1 MRIKH
6 FEIEGLIE
14 FFPDIHKDDRGCF
27 VETWQ
32 ETRYQKLGISSH
44 FVQDNFSFSSY
55 GTLRGLHFQ
64 KKYPQGKLITAIE
77 GEVFDVAVDLR
88 RSSPTFG
95 RRQSVVLN
103 GIDKNQLWI
112 PPGFAHG
119 FFVLSPKA
127 LVTYKCTDFYHPSD
141 EGCIKWND
149 PDVGIDWPIH
159 TNPTLSPKDACA
171 PSFRTFTSGLVS

>member
-64 KKYPQGKLITAIE
+64 KK
-77 GEVFDVAVDLR
+77 
-88 RSSPTFG
+88 
-95 RRQSVVLN
+95 
-103 GIDKNQLWI
+103 
-112 PPGFAHG
+112 
-119 FFVLSPKA
+119 
-127 LVTYKCTDFYHPSD
+127 
-141 EGCIKWND
+141 
-149 PDVGIDWPIH
+149 
-159 TNPTLSPKDACA
+159 
-171 PSFRTFTSGLVS
+171 

>member
-95 RRQSVVLN
+95 RWQSVVLN

-149 PDVGIDWPIH
+149 
-159 TNPTLSPKDACA
+159 
-171 PSFRTFTSGLVS
+171 

>member
-1 MRIKH
+1 M
-6 FEIEGLIE
+6 
-14 FFPDIHKDDRGCF
+14 
-27 VETWQ
+27 
-32 ETRYQKLGISSH
+32 
-44 FVQDNFSFSSY
+44 
-55 GTLRGLHFQ
+55 
-64 KKYPQGKLITAIE
+64 TAIE

-95 RRQSVVLN
+95 RWQSVVLN

-149 PDVGIDWPIH
+149 PDVGIDWPIN
-159 TNPTLSPKDACA
+159 TNPTLSLKDACA
-171 PSFRTFTSGLVS
+171 PSFRTFSSGLVS

>member
-44 FVQDNFSFSSY
+44 FVQDNFSFSCF

-64 KKYPQGKLITAIE
+64 KNYPQGKLITVLA

-88 RSSPTFG
+88 KSSKTFG
-95 RRQSVVLN
+95 KWQSVLLK
-103 GIDKNQLWI
+103 GTHKNHCGSHRVSLT
-112 PPGFAHG
+112 G
-119 FFVLSPKA
+119 S
-127 LVTYKCTDFYHPSD
+127 
-141 EGCIKWND
+141 
-149 PDVGIDWPIH
+149 
-159 TNPTLSPKDACA
+159 
-171 PSFRTFTSGLVS
+171 SF

>member
-1 MRIKH
+1 MFCRNMAGNSLSKTWY
-6 FEIEGLIE
+6 FQSFRSRQL
-14 FFPDIHKDDRGCF
+14 FFFILWNVKRTAF
-27 VETWQ
+27 SE
-32 ETRYQKLGISSH
+32 KISAREA
-44 FVQDNFSFSSY
+44 Q
-55 GTLRGLHFQ
+55 
-64 KKYPQGKLITAIE
+64 

-95 RRQSVVLN
+95 RWQSVVLN

-149 PDVGIDWPIH
+149 SDVGIDWPINI
-159 TNPTLSPKDACA
+159 NPTLSPKDACA

>member
-64 KKYPQGKLITAIE
+64 INYPQDKL
-77 GEVFDVAVDLR
+77 VRV
-88 RSSPTFG
+88 
-95 RRQSVVLN
+95 
-103 GIDKNQLWI
+103 LWI

-149 PDVGIDWPIH
+149 PDVGIDWPINI
-159 TNPTLSPKDACA
+159 NPTLSPKDACA

>member
-64 KKYPQGKLITAIE
+64 KKYPQGKLITAIAVSYTHLDVYKRQWDPLS
-77 GEVFDVAVDLR
+77 GYAPYFEVNVEVR
-88 RSSPTFG
+88 
-95 RRQSVVLN
+95 
-103 GIDKNQLWI
+103 K
-112 PPGFAHG
+112 
-119 FFVLSPKA
+119 
-127 LVTYKCTDFYHPSD
+127 
-141 EGCIKWND
+141 
-149 PDVGIDWPIH
+149 VG
-159 TNPTLSPKDACA
+159 SQK
-171 PSFRTFTSGLVS
+171 